1 MRAGAVLAP
10 FRGKKGPASVSL
22 QALRRHVYRQL
33 EPTAW
38 PGKGLSPVNLT
49 LAALIIVAVVA
60 AVLETEPIIA
70 SGRQI
75 WFDDFEVG
83 VAVIFLVE
91 YAARVWTVVENP
103 RFAAYRFPRL
113 RYMVTPI
120 ALVDLLA
127 IVPAFFAFGGASS
140 LILRFFRVIRMI
152 RLAKLGRTS
161 RAWIT
166 IREALYERRYEFAL
180 VLGVVIVAVLVSGSL
195 MWLAEAEAQPDKF
208 GSIPRAL
215 WWAIITLTTIGYGDT
230 YPVTALGKVIGG
242 IVGLT
247 GVMLIALPTGLF
259 AASFTEG
266 VQRHRARVEQGEGG
280 AP

>member
-1 MRAGAVLAP
+1 M
-10 FRGKKGPASVSL
+10 SL